1 MFGSEILEVS
11 IGLLLMFLLFS
22 LIMTAARETL
32 ESVLKSRAN
41 ILQKALSEL
50 LRPQGNADG
59 HSGGITPQDALKV
72 FNQHPLIFALY
83 PGDTVKPGW
92 LTNAPSYIP
101 STAFA
106 SAVLD
111 LVNAGQ
117 KLPPDSAIAKA
128 YQIFLQQSNE
138 NSEKAKVEMAAFY
151 DSVMERASGW
161 YRRQTQWFIV
171 IVGFFLALALN
182 LNAVVIAKHLSR
194 DQTVRESI
202 VRLVDNVVREQNPL
216 SQEQLNKLNTSVRAT
231 GLPIG
236 WGETAMPYIPKM
248 LKDLL
253 GIEVKGE
260 EDKGDIGIFKSSLII
275 IELLMGYLAFA
286 LAATLGTPF
295 WFDLLGKVIAIR
307 STIKPNAAQGVT
319 GSQAVVTT
327 TERESGPPRDRLHA
341 PQQPFIYG

>member
-1 MFGSEILEVS
+1 MFGSEILEIF

-41 ILQKALSEL
+41 ILQKALGEL

-59 HSGGITPQDALKV
+59 NGGGITAQEALKA

-83 PGDTVKPGW
+83 PGDTVKTGW

-101 STAFA
+101 STAFV

-117 KLPPDSAIAKA
+117 KLPPDSAVAKA
-128 YQIFLQQSNE
+128 YQIFLQQSAE

-151 DSVMERASGW
+151 DSVMERAGGW
-161 YRRQTQWFIV
+161 FRRQTQWFII

-182 LNAVVIAKHLSR
+182 LNAVVIAKHLSV

-202 VRLVDNVVREQNPL
+202 VRLADNVGREQNLL
-216 SQEQLNKLNTSVRAT
+216 SPEQLNKLNTSVRAT

-236 WGETAMPYIPKM
+236 WGDTAAPYMPKM
-248 LKDLL
+248 LNHL
-253 GIEVKGE
+253 GIEGKGE
-260 EDKGDIGIFKSSLII
+260 ISI
-275 IELLMGYLAFA
+275 IELLLGYLAFA
-286 LAATLGTPF
+286 LAATLGAPF
-295 WFDLLGKVIAIR
+295 WFDMLSKFIAIR
-307 STIKPNAAQGVT
+307 STIKPNAAQVVT

-327 TERESGPPRDRLHA
+327 PERESGPPRDRLHA
-341 PQQPFIYG
+341 PEQPFIYG

>member
-1 MFGSEILEVS
+1 MFGSEILEIF

-41 ILQKALSEL
+41 MLQKALGEL
-50 LRPQGNADG
+50 LRPQGNAVG
-59 HSGGITPQDALKV
+59 HGGGITAQDALKV

-83 PGDTVKPGW
+83 PGDTVKTGW

-117 KLPPDSAIAKA
+117 KLPPDSAVAKA
-128 YQIFLQQSNE
+128 YQIFLQKSVE

-151 DSVMERASGW
+151 DSVMERAGGW
-161 YRRQTQWFIV
+161 YRRQTQWFMI
-171 IVGFFLALALN
+171 IVGFLLALALN
-182 LNAVVIAKHLSR
+182 LNAVVIAKHLSV
-194 DQTVRESI
+194 DQTVLESI
-202 VRLVDNVVREQNPL
+202 VRLADNVGREQIPL
-216 SQEQLNKLNTSVRAT
+216 SPEQINVLNTSVRAT

-236 WGETAMPYIPKM
+236 WGETAKPYMPKM
-248 LKDLL
+248 LNHL

-260 EDKGDIGIFKSSLII
+260 KDKGEITI
-275 IELLMGYLAFA
+275 IELLLGYLAFA
-286 LAATLGTPF
+286 LAATLGAPF
-295 WFDLLGKVIAIR
+295 WFDMLSKFIAIR

-319 GSQAVVTT
+319 ESQAVVTT
-327 TERESGPPRDRLHA
+327 PERESGPPRDRLHA
-341 PQQPFIYG
+341 PEQPFIYG

>member
-1 MFGSEILEVS
+1 MFGSEILEIF

-41 ILQKALSEL
+41 ILQKALGEL

-59 HSGGITPQDALKV
+59 NGGGITPQDALKV

-151 DSVMERASGW
+151 DSVMERAGGW
-161 YRRQTQWFIV
+161 YRRQTQWFIL

-182 LNAVVIAKHLSR
+182 LNAVVIAKHLSV

-202 VRLVDNVVREQNPL
+202 VRLADNVGREQTPL
-216 SQEQLNKLNTSVRAT
+216 SPEQIYNLNTSVRAT

-236 WGETAMPYIPKM
+236 WGETAAPYMPKM
-248 LKDLL
+248 LNHL

-260 EDKGDIGIFKSSLII
+260 KGKGEITI
-275 IELLMGYLAFA
+275 IELLLGYLAFA
-286 LAATLGTPF
+286 LAATLGAPF
-295 WFDLLGKVIAIR
+295 WFDMLGKVIAIR
-307 STIKPNAAQGVT
+307 STIKPNRSTIKPNAAQGVT
-319 GSQAVVTT
+319 GPQAVVTT
-327 TERESGPPRDRLHA
+327 PERESGPPRDRLHA
-341 PQQPFIYG
+341 PEQPFIYG